1 VLSAFIQLKATLTV
15 NSLYHQTMS
24 DSSKVVSKKSNS
36 RPRNEWEAFWGPL
49 VHPSFMRWDLAND
62 DGGFNPSIDIHEDD
76 KALTFDVEL
85 AGIPKE
91 AINVEVHDGVLT
103 VSGEKKYEKKEEKD
117 GKVHRIERR
126 YGSFKRSIS
135 LPETADA
142 DNVEANSDN
151 GVLHIRV
158 AKKAPKTPAAKK
170 ISVK

>member
-1 VLSAFIQLKATLTV
+1 
-15 NSLYHQTMS
+15 MS
-24 DSSKVVSKKSNS
+24 DSSSKAVSKKSNPNS

-49 VHPSFMRWDLAND
+49 VHPGFMRWDLAND
-62 DGGFNPSIDIHEDD
+62 DGGNFSPSIDIHEDD

-91 AINVEVHDGVLT
+91 DINVEVHDGVLT

-126 YGSFKRSIS
+126 YGSFKRSIG
-135 LPETADA
+135 LPDTADA
-142 DNVEANSDN
+142 DNVEAKSDN

-158 AKKAPKTPAAKK
+158 AKKPMPAAKK
-170 ISVK
+170 INVK